1 MKNYIVLLCLF
12 SLGAGCVKHRDLP
25 PEPARQQLTPNIT
38 LRELRQM
45 HFPGNTEK
53 IIEDLVAEGV
63 VVANDS
69 LDNFYKT
76 IVVQDATGGIS
87 IKIDA
92 TQLYLL
98 FPVGQKIFIR
108 LRGCWLGDYGG
119 LLQLGAGS
127 DKTDSLYPRL
137 ISIPVPLIQQI
148 LIAGERGQSPA
159 PKEVLISQLSDSLQN
174 CLVRVKEVE
183 FIAADTSRP
192 FADALN
198 RQSVNHVLTSCVG
211 GSVYLR
217 TSGFSRFA
225 SVKTPRGSGTVTG
238 IYTVFG
244 WEKQLVI
251 RDTADVSLHGLRC
264 SGTGAV
270 THLLEDFDLLRPGS
284 ILSLQGWKNL
294 AETGGR
300 SFYVRSTG
308 NERYASIEA
317 FASGEPQITSWLIG
331 PTISLN
337 GVSGARLSFETRA
350 GFDNG
355 AKLEVLA
362 SSNYDGSNVPSRFRW
377 TPLTATIATGPA
389 LQQSLTWTPSGSIS
403 LSGWKGNI
411 RLAFRYSGS
420 DTGLHRRTTT
430 FHLDKIR
437 VLSN

>member
-251 RDTADVSLHGLRC
+251 RDTAD
-264 SGTGAV
+264 
-270 THLLEDFDLLRPGS
+270 
-284 ILSLQGWKNL
+284 
-294 AETGGR
+294 
-300 SFYVRSTG
+300 
-308 NERYASIEA
+308 A

-403 LSGWKGNI
+403 LAGFKGNI
-411 RLAFRYSGS
+411 RLAFRYTGS